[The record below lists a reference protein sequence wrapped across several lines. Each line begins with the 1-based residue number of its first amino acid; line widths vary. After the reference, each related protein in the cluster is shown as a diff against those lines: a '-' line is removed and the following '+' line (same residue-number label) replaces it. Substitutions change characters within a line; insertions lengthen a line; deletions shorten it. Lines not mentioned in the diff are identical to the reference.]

1 MDSAKQGGDQGKFWG
16 GDSSRQSGVW
26 GQNEDELRGQL
37 LTQNQRPPP
46 PPPPPV
52 VSRPAERGGRDPRD
66 QEQGGRIKCFKC
78 GREGHHQATC
88 ANPPLCYSCHSS
100 GHIASNCPMSLSK
113 RGVKL
118 CGFGI
123 PGQGFYSLHV
133 DATET
138 SGTRT
143 LVRGILIVIQGVAT
157 VPKIIN
163 ELKNLFLGLQW
174 DWKVKQLSDK
184 EFLISFPSED
194 VRSKISSC
202 KSFDFDTS
210 SIKASVV
217 ETGMTEEAIDE
228 LAIVWVKIYGIP
240 KLARAE
246 ESTKAIVE

>member
-1 MDSAKQGGDQGKFWG
+1 
-16 GDSSRQSGVW
+16 
-26 GQNEDELRGQL
+26 
-37 LTQNQRPPP
+37 
-46 PPPPPV
+46 
-52 VSRPAERGGRDPRD
+52 
-66 QEQGGRIKCFKC
+66 
-78 GREGHHQATC
+78 
-88 ANPPLCYSCHSS
+88 
-100 GHIASNCPMSLSK
+100 MSLSK